1 MPFDPRRGA
10 LDVLFLDGRNW
21 RLASTL
27 GYWTKQGESVCVPA
41 GFVTDFA
48 SIPRG
53 LWNIFPPAGPYAPA
67 AVIHDF
73 LYRGGRFEGPVI
85 NNYSQVGRR
94 PTRREADAI
103 FYDVM
108 RELGISPAKRSVIW
122 LAVRAFGRRAYQEA
136 HVSKV
141 G

>member
-21 RLASTL
+21 RLAAPL
-27 GYWTKQGESVCVPA
+27 LYWTTQGDHVHVPA

-53 LWNIFPPAGPYAPA
+53 LWNLFPPAGPYAPA

-73 LYRGGRFEGPVI
+73 LYRGGALH
-85 NNYSQVGRR
+85 NRR
-94 PTRREADAI
+94 PSRRETDAV
-103 FYDVM
+103 FYDAM
-108 RELGISPAKRSVIW
+108 RELGISSTKRFVIW
-122 LAVRAFGRRAYQEA
+122 LAVRVFGRRAYQEA
-136 HVSKV
+136 HVSKI